1 MDLGLEQ
8 PGAMEH
14 LRSALG
20 IIEDCRARRERL
32 PAPADLG
39 LQGTALYPVI
49 SNLPDCPVDPRISLV
64 ASLDSSLH
72 CLEQIAIFIQENGK
86 TTPEAMA
93 TMMRTALLAGCRPVF
108 MLGLTDPDKR
118 RMNILRL
125 MFQDGSSLGKFFKTA
140 KDFDH
145 LRSLVPPPEIL
156 EVHENRIATLRS
168 LVPSA
173 SRLSGEAPMLDEV
186 AEIVGELVVS
196 RDDAPEAS
204 ARILTEHLSLMFN
217 AYSGAAHGYGWPKL
231 IHFPSDL
238 PGDFVA
244 DFYTL
249 ATFTQLSL
257 DLTEKEAVLPE
268 SRR

>member
-14 LRSALG
+14 LRSALR

-32 PAPADLG
+32 PAPGNLG
-39 LQGTALYPVI
+39 LQGTAFHPTI
-49 SNLPDCPVDPRISLV
+49 SDLPDCPVDPRISLV

-72 CLEQIAIFIQENGK
+72 CLEQIAIFIQENGR

-93 TMMRTALLAGCRPVF
+93 TLMRTALLAGCRPVF

-118 RMNILRL
+118 RMNVLCL
-125 MFQDGSSLGKFFKTA
+125 MLQDGSSLGKFFKTA
-140 KDFDH
+140 KDFKH
-145 LRSLVPPPEIL
+145 LRFLVPPAEML
-156 EVHENRIATLRS
+156 EVHETRMATLRS

-196 RDDAPEAS
+196 RNDAPEDS
-204 ARILTEHLSLMFN
+204 ARILTEQLSLMFN
-217 AYSGAAHGYGWPKL
+217 AYSGTAHGYGWPQL

-238 PGDFVA
+238 PGDFVG
-244 DFYTL
+244 DFHKL
-249 ATFTQLSL
+249 ASFTQLSL
-257 DLTEKEAVLPE
+257 NPRERGCVA
-268 SRR
+268 